1 MKKFLKKIINF
12 LGLNYSL
19 AGMLVMVILVGMGEK
34 MAERFLPLYLIAM
47 GGTPI
52 VIGLLN
58 GLDNLLS
65 ALYSYPG
72 GWLAE
77 KLGYKKALTIFNLM
91 AIFGYLIVVLFPTW
105 QAVLIG
111 AIFFISWTAIS
122 LPATMSL
129 ISSVVPANRRSMGVS
144 LNSIVKRIPMAL
156 GPIMGGA
163 LIMKFGRI
171 QGVRY
176 SFIVA
181 IILAIVALFVQQK
194 FIVETPIVKKVKQE
208 KKSRRFSKNLTNLLI
223 SDILVRFCEQIPYAF
238 VVVWVVENNHL
249 SEMQFGILTAI
260 EMATAMLI
268 YIPIAYLADRSTRK
282 PYVAITFFN
291 FTIFP
296 IVLLF
301 SKTFPALIFAFIIR
315 GLKEFGEPTRKALIM
330 DLAPEDSK
338 AWTFGT
344 YYFIR
349 DVIVSVAAFAGAF
362 LWKVSPALNFLI
374 AAGFGLLGTLY
385 FIFNVHS
392 TPVVQTAM
400 NPEQS

>member
-1 MKKFLKKIINF
+1 MKKFFQRIVDF
-12 LGLNYSL
+12 LGMNSSL
-19 AGMLVMVILVGMGEK
+19 AGMLLMVILVGMGEK
-34 MAERFLPLYLIAM
+34 MAERFLPLYIIAM

-52 VIGLLN
+52 IIGLLN

-77 KLGYKKALTIFNLM
+77 KLGYKKALAIFNLM

-176 SFIVA
+176 AFIVA

-194 FIVETPIVKKVKQE
+194 LIVEPPIE
-208 KKSRRFSKNLTNLLI
+208 KKTKQKKGSRRFSKNLTNLLV

-238 VVVWVVENNHL
+238 VVVWVVENNHI

-260 EMATAMLI
+260 EMVTAMLI
-268 YIPIAYLADRSTRK
+268 YIPVAYLADRSTRK

-385 FIFNVHS
+385 FILNVHS
-392 TPVVQTAM
+392 TPVPQTAIS
-400 NPEQS
+400 PE

>member
-1 MKKFLKKIINF
+1 MNKFFKKLINF
-12 LGLNYSL
+12 LGVNSSL
-19 AGMLVMVILVGMGEK
+19 VGMLVMVILVGMGEK
-34 MAERFLPLYLIAM
+34 MAERFLPLYLIAI

-91 AIFGYLIVVLFPTW
+91 AIFGYLIVVLFTTW

-163 LIMKFGRI
+163 LIMKYGRI
-171 QGVRY
+171 QGIRY
-176 SFIVA
+176 SFIIA
-181 IILAIVALFVQQK
+181 IILAIIALFVQQR
-194 FIVETPIVKKVKQE
+194 FIVEPPLVKKPKQE
-208 KKSRRFSKNLTNLLI
+208 KSSRHFSNNLTNLLI

-260 EMATAMLI
+260 EMVTAMLI
-268 YIPIAYLADRSTRK
+268 YIPVAYLADRSTRK

-296 IVLLF
+296 LVLLF
-301 SKTFPALIFAFIIR
+301 SKTFFTLIFAFIIR

-362 LWKVSPALNFLI
+362 LWKVSPALNFLV

-385 FIFNVHS
+385 FILKVHS
-392 TPVVQTAM
+392 TPVAQTAV
-400 NPEQS
+400 NKE

>member
-181 IILAIVALFVQQK
+181 IILAIIALFVQQK

-374 AAGFGLLGTLY
+374 AAGFGLIGTLY